1 LAACITWLKRTD
13 NRFAL
18 LLGFLLVTT
27 LVYVPGMIWFLAA
40 GAIWQTKTI
49 VRLYKNHPS
58 MMLLGTGG
66 MLALLA
72 PLGWA
77 LYQSPDLA
85 KVLAGLPALGWP
97 DLVDS
102 LRRAIGVPIHLMFHG
117 PLDAQHWLGRIPVL
131 DAFSIVMLA
140 LGAYLYVRH
149 HRLARAKTMVAVLVV
164 GTLLIAL
171 GGAVSLSLLI
181 PFIYILVAA
190 GIGFML
196 DQWYKVFPRNA
207 IAQGVGMGLIVL
219 AVAASCWYGLRHYFV
234 AWPNA
239 PATQQVF
246 VIRQ

>member
-1 LAACITWLKRTD
+1 
-13 NRFAL
+13 
-18 LLGFLLVTT
+18 
-27 LVYVPGMIWFLAA
+27 M
-40 GAIWQTKTI
+40 
-49 VRLYKNHPS
+49 
-58 MMLLGTGG
+58 
-66 MLALLA
+66 
-72 PLGWA
+72 
-77 LYQSPDLA
+77 
-85 KVLAGLPALGWP
+85 
-97 DLVDS
+97 
-102 LRRAIGVPIHLMFHG
+102 
-117 PLDAQHWLGRIPVL
+117 
-131 DAFSIVMLA
+131 
-140 LGAYLYVRH
+140 
-149 HRLARAKTMVAVLVV
+149 V